1 MSKLVLAGLIFVF
14 SLNAFG
20 QGQLIF
26 VNNSPQTIT
35 NTVTGLPAAGGPAQE
50 DTQVGLYIGDVGDS
64 VGSLQLIGAVTN
76 CFTPGRFNGGT
87 RTLSGWTGTV
97 LLQVRAWLAST
108 VYPSYEAAVAGAL
121 AGDFSVLVG
130 CSAPFNFA
138 LTEFPAGPNSIASAG
153 LTPIVLGSPC
163 PVPEPSSLALAGLVL
178 GVLFLFHRRKQN
190 VPISIK
196 S

>member
-1 MSKLVLAGLIFVF
+1 MKTLLLSSLLLFTAISALA
-14 SLNAFG
+14 

-26 VNNSPQTIT
+26 INNAPQTIT
-35 NTVTGLPAAGGPAQE
+35 NAVTGVPAAGGPAQD
-50 DTQVGLYIGDVGDS
+50 DTQVGLYVGNVGDS

-76 CFTPGRFNGGT
+76 CFTSGRFNGGT

-138 LTEFPAGPNSIASAG
+138 LTEFPAGPNSIAGAG
-153 LTPIVLGSPC
+153 LTSIVLGAPC
-163 PVPEPSSLALAGLVL
+163 PVPEPSGIALGLVALVALAL
-178 GVLFLFHRRKQN
+178 FRSK
-190 VPISIK
+190 K
-196 S
+196 